1 MSWRKPCFY
10 LGDKSSVFFKRAL
23 SWAGCPLLPFPTLL
37 HYFPLAGE
45 LTYLLY
51 SGNVVIDCSPAAN
64 GPGVAFLE
72 AEAEGDLGF
81 LANSEVH
88 DHSAFLRL
96 VPELDVRE
104 LPAPLF
110 AVQVT
115 RFCGPQGVDSV
126 AVGFA
131 AHTAVVDGR
140 ALWRFVEAWTAECR
154 GDADLPPPTI
164 ERAVIGRPRSQGI
177 LASGGALRRR

>member
-1 MSWRKPCFY
+1 MSFLVEPQAVDSEIDEIMAAR
-10 LGDKSSVFFKRAL
+10 
-23 SWAGCPLLPFPTLL
+23 LLPFPTLL

-72 AEAEGDLGF
+72 ADAEGDLGL
-81 LANSEVH
+81 LANAEVH
-88 DHSAFLRL
+88 DHSVFLRL

-115 RFCGPQGVDSV
+115 RFCWPQGVDSV

-131 AHTAVVDGR
+131 AHPAVVDGR

-154 GDADLPPPTI
+154 GDRTGGYRTPEEPGDSCIRRRPTT
-164 ERAVIGRPRSQGI
+164 EVTAAGSSP
-177 LASGGALRRR
+177 LAS